1 MKTNNLM
8 YVLVGAFMISSCS
21 DNVEGVN
28 GSNENQTGS
37 TEYTA
42 SAGFDWATSR
52 NVSVS
57 VSSPK
62 TTVVSIYSDKDC
74 SEATLLVGDLLV
86 SSTTTSLELNIPI
99 HCETLY
105 LKYNSVSGK
114 KTMPIALNTNTRS
127 EVVAAIVPEDCV
139 QPTSEEDAGFRFY
152 HNTGVAMFE
161 DTWPNESG
169 NDNDMNDVV
178 FEYDLKVTECQKEDL
193 LPAQGYKEGLL
204 MTLDVRAKG
213 GRYPTK
219 LGVVLGG
226 LDKKYIKE
234 TTVRIVLKG
243 GQGTELELATGT
255 DMAEVREVNGQAQYC
270 KVTIDTKGD
279 SPVVILDGLS
289 DLGDN
294 TNFFQVTP
302 GYVEEGRPMLRA
314 EVKLTGVNRSDAGV
328 TKAESD
334 AQLAAYRE
342 LITDTKK
349 QNFFIVTHDN
359 KEIHMK
365 GYKPTYSYTN
375 YDTDS
380 KGLMMDNVPYCN
392 KNGFVWGIKVPVGI
406 AHASEKVLFSTAY
419 PKFKEWVESD
429 GAKNKDWYLHPAAG
443 KVIRYW

>member
-1 MKTNNLM
+1 MGTMLVVACTDSNNEEGIVDNGGGDDSPQ
-8 YVLVGAFMISSCS
+8 YVIP
-21 DNVEGVN
+21 
-28 GSNENQTGS
+28 
-37 TEYTA
+37 
-42 SAGFDWATSR
+42 AGFDFATSR
-52 NVSVS
+52 TVSAKVY
-57 VSSPK
+57 SSKP
-62 TTVVSIYSDKDC
+62 VAVDLYWD
-74 SEATLLVGDLLV
+74 SENQERSLLV
-86 SSTTTSLELNIPI
+86 SGLLVDGEKDLELNVPI
-99 HCETLY
+99 HCANIY
-105 LKYNSVSGK
+105 LKYSDGTDKTASFPINSV
-114 KTMPIALNTNTRS
+114 TRS
-127 EVVAAIVPEDCV
+127 GETVAITVPEDAV
-139 QPTSEEDAGFRFY
+139 AVTSEEDDGWFFY

-161 DTWPNESG
+161 DNWPIEPG
-169 NDNDMNDVV
+169 QDNDLNDVV
-178 FEYDLKVTECQKEDL
+178 FEYDLKVTECQAEKWLE
-193 LPAQGYKEGLL
+193 AGQGYKEGLL

-243 GQGTELELATGT
+243 GQGTEQELATGT

>member
-1 MKTNNLM
+1 
-8 YVLVGAFMISSCS
+8 
-21 DNVEGVN
+21 
-28 GSNENQTGS
+28 
-37 TEYTA
+37 
-42 SAGFDWATSR
+42 
-52 NVSVS
+52 
-57 VSSPK
+57 
-62 TTVVSIYSDKDC
+62 
-74 SEATLLVGDLLV
+74 
-86 SSTTTSLELNIPI
+86 
-99 HCETLY
+99 
-105 LKYNSVSGK
+105 
-114 KTMPIALNTNTRS
+114 
-127 EVVAAIVPEDCV
+127 
-139 QPTSEEDAGFRFY
+139 
-152 HNTGVAMFE
+152 
-161 DTWPNESG
+161 
-169 NDNDMNDVV
+169 
-178 FEYDLKVTECQKEDL
+178 
-193 LPAQGYKEGLL
+193 

-213 GRYPTK
+213 GRYTTK

-243 GQGTELELATGT
+243 GQGTEQELATGT

-443 KVIRYW
+443 KVIRSWSVYSERVNRFVPTICSGEVKTKSLLHRSCLLEKMKGHYIFSCSFLLDRDFLDNLHYFLEVRERELNIQTLDSFL